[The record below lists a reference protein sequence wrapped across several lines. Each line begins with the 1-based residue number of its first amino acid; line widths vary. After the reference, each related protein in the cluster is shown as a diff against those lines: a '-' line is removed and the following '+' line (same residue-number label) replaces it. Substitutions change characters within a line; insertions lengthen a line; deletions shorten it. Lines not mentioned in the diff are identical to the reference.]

1 MKYWKKL
8 GFIIFILLIIS
19 TKSTS
24 NCFGEATIFSHASV
38 IEVTIDGKW
47 TSSNE
52 WIDAIKFDLK
62 KRFYDNSSKRFF
74 SGTTLGHFLI
84 KDDKEFLY
92 VMIDYVADKNI
103 EDYDSARLRLD
114 IDNDK
119 TYAPQFDD
127 YMIELIWE
135 KNSVKKT
142 IWQGDGTD
150 WTPSRKNLEGL
161 KASSTNDAE
170 GDPYSDS
177 PHLIY
182 EFAIPRDIFEFKS
195 EIGFSASALDY
206 SRTLAK
212 SYEGNGR
219 DVIDFRFISI
229 PSFSNYKRPYTWIDL
244 SFATP
249 YEKLSSISTPTT
261 TPLPESSPIVTPT
274 LSPIPTLFPTT
285 PEEAPTTSDSLIT
298 SVPSRPPSVIIVI
311 ATIVIILAIILVYSL
326 YRGKKFF

>member
-1 MKYWKKL
+1 MKYWKKF
-8 GFIIFILLIIS
+8 GFIVFILLIIS
-19 TKSTS
+19 IKSTS
-24 NCFGEATIFSHASV
+24 NCFGEVTIFSHASV
-38 IEVTIDGKW
+38 IETTIDGKW

-52 WIDAIKFDLK
+52 WVDAIKFDLK

-114 IDNDK
+114 VNNDK
-119 TYAPQFDD
+119 AYAPQFDD

-142 IWQGDGTD
+142 IWQGDGVD
-150 WTPSRKNLEGL
+150 WTPSRKYLEGL
-161 KASSTNDAE
+161 KASSTNDVE

-182 EFAIPRDIFEFKS
+182 EFAIPRDIFGFKS
-195 EIGFSASALDY
+195 EIGFSVSALDY

-219 DVIDFRFISI
+219 DVSDFRFISI

-249 YEKLSSISTPTT
+249 YEKLSSISIPTT
-261 TPLPESSPIVTPT
+261 TPLPKSSPIVTPK
-274 LSPIPTLFPTT
+274 LKPTITILPTRT
-285 PEEAPTTSDSLIT
+285 PEEVTTSDSLIT
-298 SVPSRPPSVIIVI
+298 SIPSSPPSIII
-311 ATIVIILAIILVYSL
+311 AIAATVIILTIILIYSL
-326 YRGKKFF
+326 YRRK